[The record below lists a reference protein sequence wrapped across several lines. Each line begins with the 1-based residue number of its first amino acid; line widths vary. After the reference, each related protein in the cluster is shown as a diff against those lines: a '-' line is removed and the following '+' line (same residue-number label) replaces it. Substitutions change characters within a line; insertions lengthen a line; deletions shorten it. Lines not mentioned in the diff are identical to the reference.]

1 MISLPSVVLIVA
13 QASSGGGR
21 IKEER
26 YGEAGGGVEHG
37 LSDRSGVEKAGERSG
52 VPTVGVPHVYGLEGG
67 VLRESRSILVLSR
80 VRTFISRSRS
90 MTSACP

>member
-1 MISLPSVVLIVA
+1 M
-13 QASSGGGR
+13 
-21 IKEER
+21 

-52 VPTVGVPHVYGLEGG
+52 VLALPTVGVPHVYGLEGG
-67 VLRESRSILVLSR
+67 VLRESMSILVLSR

-90 MTSACP
+90 MTSACSP